1 MVMIGE
7 KPWVK
12 YVAEEEKTYGRF
24 FVEPLDRGYGSTL
37 GNSLRRVL
45 LASLPGSA
53 VTTVKI
59 EGVPHE
65 FSNIPGVVED
75 VLEIILNI
83 KEIVVKSHSELP
95 KTIVLK
101 SKGKGAVKAGDIEH
115 DAEVEIIN
123 PDHHIAT
130 LDAGGK
136 LEIEMTVEQ
145 GKGYTPS
152 ERNKKPNMPLGTI
165 PVDSIFTPIRK
176 VNFSIEEVRVGREI
190 NYDRLVMD
198 VWTNGS
204 IRPDDAVKESAKILN
219 SHVQLFVNIGERS
232 EDLGISVEKGAGGE
246 ETSLDMS
253 VDDLELSARSSNCLR
268 KAGIKTVRELLAY
281 SETDLMKVKNFGAKS
296 AKEVMDKLVELQL
309 TLKSA

>member
-24 FVEPLDRGYGSTL
+24 FVEPLERGYGSTL

-53 VTTVKI
+53 VTSVKI

-123 PDHHIAT
+123 PDHHLAT

-136 LEIEMTVEQ
+136 LEIEITVDDP
-145 GKGYTPS
+145 KTYT
-152 ERNKKPNMPLGTI
+152 KPWT
-165 PVDSIFTPIRK
+165 VK
-176 VNFSIEEVRVGREI
+176 VNQIIALDSELIDYICVENEK
-190 NYDRLVMD
+190 
-198 VWTNGS
+198 
-204 IRPDDAVKESAKILN
+204 DASKY
-219 SHVQLFVNIGERS
+219 R
-232 EDLGISVEKGAGGE
+232 
-246 ETSLDMS
+246 
-253 VDDLELSARSSNCLR
+253 
-268 KAGIKTVRELLAY
+268 
-281 SETDLMKVKNFGAKS
+281 
-296 AKEVMDKLVELQL
+296 DK
-309 TLKSA
+309 